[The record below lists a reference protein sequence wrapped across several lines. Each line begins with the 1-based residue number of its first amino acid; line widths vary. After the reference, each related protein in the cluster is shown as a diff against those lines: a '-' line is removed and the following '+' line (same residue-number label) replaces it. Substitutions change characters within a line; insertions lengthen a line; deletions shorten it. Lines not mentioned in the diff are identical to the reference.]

1 MNGKNKSTKV
11 GRHDHKRAERNIMKI
26 YWELEANILN
36 GDNVVL
42 ASGTK
47 TQCKRAFNK
56 LTEEQKSKYYFIAL
70 QPYSE
75 EERLDDD
82 ETLYINRDL

>member
-1 MNGKNKSTKV
+1 MRV
-11 GRHDHKRAERNIMKI
+11 I
-26 YWELEANILN
+26 WELEGNLLAN

-47 TQCKRAFNK
+47 TECRKAFNK
-56 LTEEQKSKYYFIAL
+56 LTEEQKKKYYFISL

-75 EERLDDD
+75 SERLDFD
-82 ETLYINRDL
+82 ETLYLSQTL

>member
-1 MNGKNKSTKV
+1 
-11 GRHDHKRAERNIMKI
+11 MKI
-26 YWELEANILN
+26 YWELEGNILN
-36 GDNVVL
+36 GDNVTL

-56 LTEEQKSKYYFIAL
+56 LSEEQKKKYYFISL

-75 EERLDDD
+75 SERLDFD
-82 ETLYINRDL
+82 ETLYINR

>member
-1 MNGKNKSTKV
+1 
-11 GRHDHKRAERNIMKI
+11 MKT
-26 YWELEANILN
+26 YWELEGNVLN
-36 GDNVVL
+36 GDNITL

-56 LTEEQKSKYYFIAL
+56 LSEEQKKKYYFISL

-75 EERLDDD
+75 SERLDFD
-82 ETLYINRDL
+82 ETLYIKQ

>member
-1 MNGKNKSTKV
+1 MKV
-11 GRHDHKRAERNIMKI
+11 
-26 YWELEANILN
+26 YWELEGNIYN

-47 TQCKRAFNK
+47 TQCKNAFK
-56 LTEEQKSKYYFIAL
+56 KMTEEQKSKYFFIAL

-75 EERLDDD
+75 EERLDFD
-82 ETLYINRDL
+82 ETLYRNEEYLK